1 MKFDDLDGW
10 MRIFETAH
18 DHCVL
23 PGMFMVARI
32 DGRGFTRL
40 TKDVHDFEAPYDER
54 FRDYMT
60 STYAFCPR

>member
-1 MKFDDLDGW
+1 MKFDELDEK
-10 MRIFETAH
+10 MRVYETAL

-40 TKDVHDFEAPYDER
+40 TREIHQFKAPFDER
-54 FRDYMT
+54 FRDKMI
-60 STYAFCPR
+60 STTEHLK